1 MTHPPVLVSPVFFG
15 DLVAAALVILLRVKK
30 TRYIYMVRHGQYQDA
45 EKDADRHLTEKG
57 REQARLCGQYLKAR
71 GIKPTQFVHSS
82 MTRATE
88 TANLINEALQ
98 AECKIEVRS
107 YLIFE
112 AQKSRFF
119 NCF

>member
-1 MTHPPVLVSPVFFG
+1 M
-15 DLVAAALVILLRVKK
+15 I
-30 TRYIYMVRHGQYQDA
+30 RHGQYQDA

-57 REQARLCGQYLKAR
+57 REQARLCGQYLKSR

-98 AECKIEVRS
+98 VECKVEVS
-107 YLIFE
+107 LCQF
-112 AQKSRFF
+112 QSQFF
-119 NCF
+119 NLHLSPSYRTTVQ

>member
-1 MTHPPVLVSPVFFG
+1 M
-15 DLVAAALVILLRVKK
+15 I
-30 TRYIYMVRHGQYQDA
+30 RHGQYQDA

-57 REQARLCGQYLKAR
+57 REQARLCGQYLKSR

-98 AECKIEVRS
+98 VECKVEVS
-107 YLIFE
+107 LC
-112 AQKSRFF
+112 QFF
-119 NCF
+119 NLHLSPSYKTTVQ